1 MARHRWE
8 FAMIDRPKN
17 RHYQVPRRF
26 GLRTILIVTALFAV
40 MLNSIELTDVSPKL
54 LIFYS
59 SFMIVVGGAQVVF
72 ERTPRLASILAG
84 AVFLLILKFAAR
96 SFDVDLAEI
105 NVGLFMGLFSEG
117 QITYSLF
124 YSLLFGALYGYLGGT
139 LLAGLYLVLDKVSLV
154 AHWRYRQDRMPTG
167 VSR

>member
-40 MLNSIELTDVSPKL
+40 MLSSIELTDVSPKL

-84 AVFLLILKFAAR
+84 AV
-96 SFDVDLAEI
+96 
-105 NVGLFMGLFSEG
+105 
-117 QITYSLF
+117 
-124 YSLLFGALYGYLGGT
+124 
-139 LLAGLYLVLDKVSLV
+139 LLACIADTSGITEILVSDRGVRWGMIYEALV
-154 AHWRYRQDRMPTG
+154 DQ
-167 VSR
+167 